1 VDHFHLKQ
9 MMMKTLMEVHSMNNW
24 MIKAGHYD
32 KKTQDL
38 FLKETKHF
46 NKYRTVVPWGTKDS
60 QQATQTQTTQHLLY
74 TPKDP
79 EYKAITLGHY
89 LSRKYQN
96 LLLMSED
103 KLTIN
108 QRHRLNQILHEF
120 DPRGYLK
127 EAYCAK
133 ELFFESLKTKDTTL
147 LTKAIEDMITSL
159 QYKIETCGKTLQKWK
174 QCIINFFTTNITNAF
189 TEGKNT
195 KIKLLKRM
203 AYGYRIKENFQKRLL
218 LCL

>member
-1 VDHFHLKQ
+1 
-9 MMMKTLMEVHSMNNW
+9 MEVHSMNNW